1 MRSLIIIEV
10 EHGEDTDNV
19 SDLTCWL
26 ESKAFENWSGLTVL
40 DYTVR
45 VDLPQCFT
53 LEDDRPIKCGE
64 CKGTDG
70 NHFLS
75 CSIWPHNHKEV

>member
-10 EHGEDTDNV
+10 EHGESLDPLNDLAYEIQTISQESDT
-19 SDLTCWL
+19 L
-26 ESKAFENWSGLTVL
+26 EDLTVL

-53 LEDDRPIKCGE
+53 LDKGE
-64 CKGTDG
+64 
-70 NHFLS
+70 
-75 CSIWPHNHKEV
+75 

>member
-10 EHGEDTDNV
+10 EHGEDTDE
-19 SDLTCWL
+19 LTDVA
-26 ESKAFENWSGLTVL
+26 EFMSNDSFSNWSGLTVL

-53 LEDDRPIKCGE
+53 LDKGE
-64 CKGTDG
+64 
-70 NHFLS
+70 
-75 CSIWPHNHKEV
+75 